1 MYPTRS
7 QSIAEWML
15 QHQCEYRTR
24 EELRAGAVAERGT
37 TSKFASA
44 VMRQLEQAGELDL
57 SGYYYGVQASTVAP
71 TVNTN
76 AEDAMS
82 ALPGVINEES
92 LRGEI
97 DVHFKARRFLDTI
110 QPGEFYRIDDAAVAA
125 GVPKTAARAV
135 FSDARYAANRGQ
147 AVANQ
152 QIYLGHPERIEA
164 MKREGI
170 LR

>member
-7 QSIAEWML
+7 QSVAEWML

-24 EELRAGAVAERGT
+24 DELRAGAVSERGT

-44 VMRQLEQAGELDL
+44 TMRQLEQAGELDP
-57 SGYYYGVQASTVAP
+57 SGYYYGATPAVVPPVNANTEASMVA
-71 TVNTN
+71 
-76 AEDAMS
+76 A
-82 ALPGVINEES
+82 PGVINEES

-110 QPGEFYRIDDAAVAA
+110 QPGEFYRLDDAALAA
-125 GVPKTAARAV
+125 GVPKSAARAV
-135 FSDARYAANRGQ
+135 FSDPRYAAYRGA

-152 QIYLGHPERIEA
+152 QTFLGHPDRIDA
-164 MKREGI
+164 MKKEGI